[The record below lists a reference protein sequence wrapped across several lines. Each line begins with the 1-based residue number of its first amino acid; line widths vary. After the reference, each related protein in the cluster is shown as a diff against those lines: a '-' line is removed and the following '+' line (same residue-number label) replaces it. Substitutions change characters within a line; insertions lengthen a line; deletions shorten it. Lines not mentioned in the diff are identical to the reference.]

1 MKHIPSFE
9 KNTAMNEIEE
19 RLHQL
24 VEETC
29 RHKLDSIERRL
40 GLTKIVRL
48 TVKSGR
54 LWKENTPYYEDALQ
68 QTWLYFCRNLCEAAT
83 GEKYDPNRSSVTTW
97 LNAYLRRRLQDFR
110 ALNQSQLKQNVA
122 APLHAVDESS
132 SDMIEALEAPPD
144 IPPILETTRQWI
156 ETDPD
161 GELRRIHIQGHPE
174 VNCQVLLL
182 ERLPPEASW
191 EDLSARFLV
200 SVSTLSSFYRRQCI
214 PRLRKFG
221 ESQGYI
227 EDTYHELSEK
237 KYRRSFV
244 TVTNNPSSK

>member
-1 MKHIPSFE
+1 MD
-9 KNTAMNEIEE
+9 EIEE

-29 RHKLDSIERRL
+29 RQKLDSIERRL

-110 ALNQSQLKQNVA
+110 TQNQSQLKQNVA
-122 APLHAVDESS
+122 AGLHAVDDS
-132 SDMIEALEAPPD
+132 SDTIEALEAPPD

-156 ETDPD
+156 ELTF
-161 GELRRIHIQGHPE
+161 R
-174 VNCQVLLL
+174 
-182 ERLPPEASW
+182 
-191 EDLSARFLV
+191 
-200 SVSTLSSFYRRQCI
+200 
-214 PRLRKFG
+214 
-221 ESQGYI
+221 
-227 EDTYHELSEK
+227 DTPK
-237 KYRRSFV
+237 
-244 TVTNNPSSK
+244 

>member
-1 MKHIPSFE
+1 MDD
-9 KNTAMNEIEE
+9 IEA

-24 VEETC
+24 VVETC
-29 RHKLDSIERRL
+29 RHKFSSTQRKL

-48 TVKSGR
+48 IVKSGK
-54 LWKENTPYYEDALQ
+54 LWKERTPYYEDALQ

-83 GEKYDPNRSSVTTW
+83 GEKFDPSRSSVTTW
-97 LNAYLRRRLQDFR
+97 LNAYLRRRLQDLR
-110 ALNQSQLKQNVA
+110 LHQSQLGQTNTVA
-122 APLHAVDESS
+122 LDAQDESS
-132 SDMIEALEAPPD
+132 SDMIEALSAPPD

-156 ETDPD
+156 ETDAD
-161 GELRRIHIQGHPE
+161 GELRRTHILGHPD

-182 ERLPPEASW
+182 ERLPPDTSW
-191 EDLSARFLV
+191 EDLAARFNL

-221 ESQGYI
+221 KSQGYI
-227 EDTYHELSEK
+227 EDTYHELPDK

-244 TVTNNPSSK
+244 TNTHYPSST

>member
-9 KNTAMNEIEE
+9 QNTAMDEIEE

-24 VEETC
+24 VKETC

-54 LWKENTPYYEDALQ
+54 LWKEKTPYYEDALQ

-110 ALNQSQLKQNVA
+110 ALNQFQLKQNIAV
-122 APLHAVDESS
+122 PLHAVDEFSR
-132 SDMIEALEAPPD
+132 DTIEALEAPPD

-161 GELRRIHIQGHPE
+161 GELRRTHIQGHPE

-182 ERLPPEASW
+182 ERLPPETSW
-191 EDLSARFLV
+191 EDLAARFLL

>member
-1 MKHIPSFE
+1 MDD
-9 KNTAMNEIEE
+9 IEA

-24 VEETC
+24 VVETC
-29 RHKLDSIERRL
+29 RHKFNSTQRKL

-48 TVKSGR
+48 IVKSGK
-54 LWKENTPYYEDALQ
+54 LWKERTPYYEDALQ

-83 GEKYDPNRSSVTTW
+83 GEKFDPSRSSVTTW
-97 LNAYLRRRLQDFR
+97 LNAYLRRRLQDLR
-110 ALNQSQLKQNVA
+110 SHQSQLRQTTTVA
-122 APLHAVDESS
+122 LDAQDESS
-132 SDMIEALEAPPD
+132 SDIIEALSAPPD

-156 ETDPD
+156 ETDAD
-161 GELRRIHIQGHPE
+161 GELRRTHILGHPD

-182 ERLPPEASW
+182 ERLPPDTSW
-191 EDLSARFLV
+191 EVLAARFNL
-200 SVSTLSSFYRRQCI
+200 SISTLSSFYRRQCI

-227 EDTYHELSEK
+227 EDTYHELPDK

-244 TVTNNPSSK
+244 TNTNYPSST

>member
-9 KNTAMNEIEE
+9 KNTAMDEIEE

-29 RHKLDSIERRL
+29 RQKLDSIERRL

-110 ALNQSQLKQNVA
+110 VQIQSQLKQNA
-122 APLHAVDESS
+122 AIPLQAVDDS
-132 SDMIEALEAPPD
+132 SDTIEALPNIQTQEV
-144 IPPILETTRQWI
+144 IRQ
-156 ETDPD
+156 DAKLN
-161 GELRRIHIQGHPE
+161 GRKS
-174 VNCQVLLL
+174 LLGF
-182 ERLPPEASW
+182 
-191 EDLSARFLV
+191 LS
-200 SVSTLSSFYRRQCI
+200 
-214 PRLRKFG
+214 
-221 ESQGYI
+221 
-227 EDTYHELSEK
+227 
-237 KYRRSFV
+237 
-244 TVTNNPSSK
+244 

>member
-1 MKHIPSFE
+1 MDD
-9 KNTAMNEIEE
+9 IEA

-24 VEETC
+24 VVETC
-29 RHKLDSIERRL
+29 KHKLNSTERKL

-48 TVKSGR
+48 IVKSGK
-54 LWKENTPYYEDALQ
+54 LWKERTPYYEDALQ

-83 GEKYDPNRSSVTTW
+83 TEKYDPNRSSVTTW
-97 LNAYLRRRLQDFR
+97 LNAYLRRRLQDLR
-110 ALNQSQLKQNVA
+110 IQIQSQLKETTTV
-122 APLHAVDESS
+122 PLWTQDESS
-132 SDMIEALEAPPD
+132 SDMIEALSAPPD

-156 ETDPD
+156 EADRD
-161 GELRRIHIQGHPE
+161 GELRRTHIQGRPE

-182 ERLPPEASW
+182 ERLPPDTSW
-191 EDLSARFLV
+191 EVLAARFNL

-227 EDTYHELSEK
+227 EDTYHDLSDK

-244 TVTNNPSSK
+244 SVTNHSSST

>member
-1 MKHIPSFE
+1 MKPHPSFE
-9 KNTAMNEIEE
+9 KNIAMDEIEQ

-29 RHKLDSIERRL
+29 RHKLNSIERRL
-40 GLTKIVRL
+40 GLNQIVRL
-48 TVKSGR
+48 VVKSGR
-54 LWKENTPYYEDALQ
+54 LWKEKTPYYEDALQ

-110 ALNQSQLKQNVA
+110 VQIQSQLKQNVA
-122 APLHAVDESS
+122 VPLQTVEDS
-132 SDMIEALEAPPD
+132 SDTIEALEAPPD
-144 IPPILETTRQWI
+144 VPPILETTRQWI

-161 GELRRIHIQGHPE
+161 GDLRRTYIQGHPE

-182 ERLPPEASW
+182 ERLPPETSW
-191 EDLSARFLV
+191 EDLAARFLL

-227 EDTYHELSEK
+227 EDTDRELSNK
-237 KYRRSFV
+237 KYRRSFI
-244 TVTNNPSSK
+244 TVTNNPSST

>member
-1 MKHIPSFE
+1 MDD
-9 KNTAMNEIEE
+9 IEA

-24 VEETC
+24 VVETC
-29 RHKLDSIERRL
+29 KHKLNSTERKL

-48 TVKSGR
+48 IVKSGR
-54 LWKENTPYYEDALQ
+54 LWKERTPYYEDALQ

-83 GEKYDPNRSSVTTW
+83 GDSFDPSRSSVTTW
-97 LNAYLRRRLQDFR
+97 LNAYLRRRLQDLR
-110 ALNQSQLKQNVA
+110 VQKQSQLKETTTV
-122 APLHAVDESS
+122 PLWAVDESS
-132 SDMIEALEAPPD
+132 SDMIEALSAPPD

-156 ETDPD
+156 EADQN
-161 GELRRIHIQGHPE
+161 GELRRTHIQGRPE

-182 ERLPPEASW
+182 ERLPPDTSW
-191 EDLSARFLV
+191 EVLAARFNL

-227 EDTYHELSEK
+227 EDTYHELSDK

-244 TVTNNPSSK
+244 SITNYPSST